1 MYVPKTGFRPVC
13 TTKQGRAEAA
23 GGNAIMEEEA
33 VRNSQ
38 GSKRWRLGS
47 WKWFFA
53 ALLFLYVMVY
63 MPTPYVIYTPGSAEQ
78 VKPMVSV
85 QAGDDTEEGTFM
97 LTTVRRTY
105 ANLALLLWK
114 SFDPHAEFGKKADS
128 LQGRSEQEYVTEQ
141 LFNMSDSQLGAV
153 LAAYNQLKIP
163 YQLKSEGVYV
173 IYNYPNLAH
182 NEFET
187 NDRIIEVDGKP
198 VNDFEALQAVMKGRK
213 AGETVQVKVER
224 DKKEKLVK
232 ATLVEL
238 TDPNK
243 KEEKRVGFGLRYGQR
258 KEAIPEDKGK
268 TITFKDS
275 DIGGPSA
282 GLMFTLELIN
292 RLTPGD
298 LTEGYRIA
306 GTGTIEPGGNVGVIG
321 GIQFKVVA
329 ADREKAALFLAPEGN
344 YAEAKA
350 KLETMNTKMKLVSV
364 RTVGDA
370 LNAIQKFG
378 AEQKAAQ

>member
-1 MYVPKTGFRPVC
+1 MKEDELLGTQKT
-13 TTKQGRAEAA
+13 
-23 GGNAIMEEEA
+23 
-33 VRNSQ
+33 
-38 GSKRWRLGS
+38 KRWRLGN

-53 ALLFLYVMVY
+53 ALLFLYIMVY

-85 QAGDDTEEGTFM
+85 QAGDETEDGTFM

-105 ANLALLLWK
+105 ANLALLIWK

-153 LAAYNQLKIP
+153 LAAYNQLHIP
-163 YQLKSEGVYV
+163 YQLKSEGVFV

-187 NDRIIEVDGKP
+187 NDRIVEVDGQP
-198 VNDFEALQAVMKGRK
+198 VVDFDSLQAVMKGRK

-224 DKKEKLVK
+224 NKQQKVVK

-238 TDPNK
+238 GDPNK

-258 KEAIPEDKGK
+258 KEAAPDDKGK
-268 TITFKDS
+268 TVTFKDS
-275 DIGGPSA
+275 EIGGPSA

-298 LTEGYRIA
+298 LTQGHRIA
-306 GTGTIEPGGNVGVIG
+306 GTGTIDPDGKVGIIG
-321 GIQFKVVA
+321 GVQFKVVA
-329 ADREKAALFLAPEGN
+329 ADREQAELFLVPEGN

-350 KLETMNTKMKLVSV
+350 KLESMDTKMKLVPV
-364 RTVGDA
+364 RTVGEA
-370 LNAIQKFG
+370 LQAIKQFSSEQNAGK
-378 AEQKAAQ
+378 